1 MSAIKSITNYL
12 HSLSKKDLWTIM
24 RTLLFIVIGILNT
37 VLIRQQEIGTWKNYL
52 GYLLLTVGVIELA
65 IFLIKMVNRFNQTKT
80 QRDENL

>member
-80 QRDENL
+80 QGDENL

>member
-65 IFLIKMVNRFNQTKT
+65 IFLIKMLNRFNQTKT

>member
-12 HSLSKKDLWTIM
+12 HSLSKKDLWTSI
-24 RTLLFIVIGILNT
+24 RALLFIVIGILNT